1 MFQTGVKQE
10 GSTLQ
15 STAQIRQTDINIGE
29 IRRALGVQVI
39 PEAGKS
45 GDLGRE
51 DGFFLN
57 TWLLAQACTCI

>member
-1 MFQTGVKQE
+1 VFQTGVKQE

-15 STAQIRQTDINIGE
+15 STAQMRKADVNRAV

-45 GDLGRE
+45 RQLGKE
-51 DGFFLN
+51 DGLFQKM
-57 TWLLAQACTCI
+57 WLLAQACTCI